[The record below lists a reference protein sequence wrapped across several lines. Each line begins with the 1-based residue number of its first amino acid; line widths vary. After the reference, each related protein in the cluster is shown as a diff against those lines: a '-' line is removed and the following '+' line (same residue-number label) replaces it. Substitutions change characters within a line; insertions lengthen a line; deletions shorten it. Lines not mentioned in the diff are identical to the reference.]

1 MRILIINP
9 NTSAQMTRAISEVAR
24 KYARPDTMVEAINSG
39 FGPSSIEGFFE
50 EYVAAHAMLERVLEA
65 RGKYD
70 AFIIACYGD
79 PGLYGARELADVP
92 VIGIAEASF
101 HFASVLGHSFSI
113 LIPLP
118 HLVPFTSELVRLHGF
133 THKLASIRP
142 VDLAVL
148 DLDSASAEVEKRL
161 ISAGRKA
168 IEEDGAEVICLGC
181 AGMALMDKVLE
192 AALGVPVLDG
202 TVCAVKMAEGMYDY
216 GLRTSKL
223 AAFKTP
229 SRKEYVGCPDLY
241 DRIWLGSAGAQD
253 TPG

>member
-1 MRILIINP
+1 MRIAIINP
-9 NTSAQMTRAISEVAR
+9 NTSEQMTAAIAEVAR
-24 KYARPDTMVEAINSG
+24 KYARPGTVVEAVNPE
-39 FGPSSIEGFFE
+39 FGPRSIEGFFE
-50 EYVAAHAMLERVLEA
+50 EYVAAHAMLEWVLAA

-79 PGLYGARELADVP
+79 PGLYGARELVDVP

-133 THKLASIRP
+133 THRLASIRP

-148 DLDSASAEVEKRL
+148 DLDSASTEVEKRL
-161 ISAGRKA
+161 VHVGRKA

-181 AGMALMDKVLE
+181 AGMALMDKAVE

-202 TVCAVKMAEGMYDY
+202 TVCAVKLAEGMYDY
-216 GLRTSKL
+216 GLKTSKV
-223 AAFKTP
+223 AAYKTP
-229 SRKEYVGCPDLY
+229 SRKEYVACPDLY
-241 DRIWLGSAGAQD
+241 GSI
-253 TPG
+253 